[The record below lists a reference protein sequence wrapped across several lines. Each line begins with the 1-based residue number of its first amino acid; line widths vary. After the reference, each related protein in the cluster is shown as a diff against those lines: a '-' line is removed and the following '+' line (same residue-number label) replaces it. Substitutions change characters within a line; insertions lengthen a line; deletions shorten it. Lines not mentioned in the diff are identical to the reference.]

1 MRLIINN
8 GVVINPPVLH
18 VDAKGNLKVSC
29 SVAEDGKCCS
39 LITQH
44 TGLMMLML
52 KYCKK
57 DTIVDCSH
65 FVGDDCKDVD
75 GYVHLSLKL
84 TLERISA
91 IGMDGQRKDDNSTS
105 KELPAIK
112 YQLLKWAIINWD
124 EPSVRSII
132 EKEKVVQLF
141 KMLHEQLVPD
151 VAFDKVDLRAKR
163 NSNDEFEE
171 RNKKLLK
178 AALASKDLV
187 DDICNTR
194 AEATH
199 GIRMLFVSNPPGF
212 K

>member
-8 GVVINPPVLH
+8 GIVINPSVLH
-18 VDAKGNLKVSC
+18 VNAKGNLKISC
-29 SVAEDGKCCS
+29 PVAEDGKCCS

-44 TGLMMLML
+44 TGLMLLML

-91 IGMDGQRKDDNSTS
+91 MGMDEQRKDDNFAT
-105 KELPAIK
+105 
-112 YQLLKWAIINWD
+112 
-124 EPSVRSII
+124 
-132 EKEKVVQLF
+132 
-141 KMLHEQLVPD
+141 PD

-163 NSNDEFEE
+163 SSNDEFEE
-171 RNKKLLK
+171 RSKELSK
-178 AALASKDLV
+178 AALANRDLV
-187 DDICNTR
+187 DDICNTG
-194 AEATH
+194 AAVTH
-199 GIRMLFVSNPPGF
+199 GVRMSFVSNPSGF

>member
-8 GVVINPPVLH
+8 GIVINPSVLH
-18 VDAKGNLKVSC
+18 VNAKGNLKISC
-29 SVAEDGKCCS
+29 PVAEDGKCCS

-44 TGLMMLML
+44 TGLMLLML

-57 DTIVDCSH
+57 DTIVDCSGH

-91 IGMDGQRKDDNSTS
+91 MGMDEQRKDDNFAS
-105 KELPAIK
+105 KEPLAIK
-112 YQLLKWAIINWD
+112 YQLLKW
-124 EPSVRSII
+124 PFVRT
-132 EKEKVVQLF
+132 
-141 KMLHEQLVPD
+141 PD

-163 NSNDEFEE
+163 SSNDEFEE
-171 RNKKLLK
+171 RSKELSK
-178 AALASKDLV
+178 AALANRDLV
-187 DDICNTR
+187 DDICNTG
-194 AEATH
+194 AAVTH
-199 GIRMLFVSNPPGF
+199 GVRMSFVSNPSGF